1 MKNLKVLLV
10 SFDDGKEVMGVCQ
23 EGVAHDGSVL
33 GQLITLDEVGVEGIQ
48 DQNLVVY
55 GGVRE
60 VGPVEAVGKVLGL
73 NYANSFIIVLWVV
86 MSISPRLTS
95 YI

>member
-48 DQNLVVY
+48 D
-55 GGVRE
+55 
-60 VGPVEAVGKVLGL
+60 
-73 NYANSFIIVLWVV
+73 
-86 MSISPRLTS
+86 
-95 YI
+95 